1 VTPEPAPSPIDGA
14 AIDGAAM
21 DVADSVLDL
30 IGNTPMV
37 RFRRIRSGLACDL
50 LAKVE
55 TTNPGGSVKDRPAVS
70 MIDAAER
77 DGLLQPG
84 GTIVEPTSGNTG
96 AGLAIVAAQ
105 RGYRCIFVMSDKMSE
120 EKVRLLEAYGAEV
133 VVCPTAVPPE
143 DPASY
148 YSTAERLVRETP
160 GAFRPD
166 QYSNA
171 ANPAEHERSTGP
183 EIWRQ
188 TAGRITHFVAGI
200 GTGGT
205 ITGVGRYLKAQN
217 PAVQVIGADPQG
229 SVYSG
234 GSGRP
239 YLVEGVGE
247 DFWPTTYDPSVVD
260 RTVMVSDAESFAAAR
275 RVTRE
280 EGLLIG
286 GSCGTAVHAALV
298 VGSELGPEAV
308 VVVLLPDSGRNY
320 LSKIFNEQWM
330 MDFGF
335 ARCGGPCAG
344 DVLASKAGA
353 IPDLVLVTPGE
364 SARDAWNLM
373 RDLGVSQV
381 VVSVSKEP
389 PLAAKEVSGTL
400 DELSLMDR
408 AFRDAAVLDGRVG
421 DIMSPAL
428 PMVGIGEPI
437 PKLVQYL
444 ERATAVLVLDG
455 GHPVG
460 LLSRSDV
467 LGFLAARSPD
477 PA

>member
-1 VTPEPAPSPIDGA
+1 
-14 AIDGAAM
+14 M

-30 IGNTPMV
+30 IGDTPMV
-37 RFRRIRSGLACDL
+37 RLRRVGRDLSCDL

-55 TTNPGGSVKDRPAVS
+55 TTNPGGSVKDRPAVA

-77 DGLLQPG
+77 AGVLKPG
-84 GTIVEPTSGNTG
+84 GTIVEPTSGTTG

-166 QYSNA
+166 QYSNP

-188 TAGRITHFVAGI
+188 TEGRITHFVAGI

-217 PAVQVIGADPQG
+217 PAVQIIGADPEG

-247 DFWPTTYDPSVVD
+247 DFWPTTYDPAVVD

-298 VGSELGPEAV
+298 AGADLDADAV

-320 LSKIFNEQWM
+320 LSKIFNDQWM

-335 ARCGGPCAG
+335 ARCSGPCAG
-344 DVLASKAGA
+344 DVLASKGSS
-353 IPDLVLVTPGE
+353 IPDLVLVTPDE

-373 RDLGVSQV
+373 RDLGVSQI
-381 VVSVSKEP
+381 VVSVSKDP

-428 PMVGIGEPI
+428 PMIGIGEPI

-444 ERATAVLVLDG
+444 EGATAVLVLDG

-467 LGFLAARSPD
+467 LGFLAVVSAVAPPD
-477 PA
+477 TPRRT